1 MQDFPACHR
10 DRLIGVEDYYENPA
24 TGALGGTRLG
34 LADLPPTPDS
44 LLASARRSFVAALEY
59 SIHLVMQPDRKLD
72 EPMTIGIMRNLKAP
86 VAMISIGQPTTDGTW
101 HEMRLIF
108 APAASLSADEPS
120 GAWLASSQRLQVW
133 AYLPA
138 VVIPLLGDLLADR
151 LDVTAVRSVA
161 TPAEEELSR
170 TGPYIADKLGPVTAI
185 LKMMPDWI
193 PLAKEAGKMMAEH
206 SKELAT
212 EAALECS
219 LNPDTAAE
227 IARQAQE
234 TRAQDITNRLLK
246 FGGGAKRSRP

>member
-1 MQDFPACHR
+1 MAH
-10 DRLIGVEDYYENPA
+10 
-24 TGALGGTRLG
+24 GTRD
-34 LADLPPTPDS
+34 APRSSPPQHPS
-44 LLASARRSFVAALEY
+44 L
-59 SIHLVMQPDRKLD
+59 
-72 EPMTIGIMRNLKAP
+72 
-86 VAMISIGQPTTDGTW
+86 
-101 HEMRLIF
+101 
-108 APAASLSADEPS
+108 ADEPS

-206 SKELAT
+206 SKRLAT
-212 EAALECS
+212 EAALERS
-219 LNPDTAAE
+219 LNPDMAAQNSSAGAGNQGAGHHE
-227 IARQAQE
+227 QASEVWRGRQEEQA
-234 TRAQDITNRLLK
+234 LK
-246 FGGGAKRSRP
+246 R